1 MEQIEKKNQAQTT
14 YSGDLAPPAHL
25 DDAPQGLSKTAK
37 WKTRLCSLDD
47 ADQKKIAV
55 KYYGGKMPWKK

>member
-1 MEQIEKKNQAQTT
+1 MEQIEKKNQ
-14 YSGDLAPPAHL
+14 HL